1 MAKSNDPL
9 PWSLFAVGGVVAA
22 FLMPVTVLF
31 TGFSRF
37 FGWVSA
43 PGFYALI
50 HHPLARLYL
59 FVVIALPLFHAMHRI
74 LLTLMD
80 FGLKRVRPMLA
91 ALFYGAALVGTVAAM
106 VFLVRM

>member
-22 FLMPVTVLF
+22 FLMPITVLF
-31 TGFSRF
+31 TGFARLL
-37 FGWVSA
+37 GWVSA
-43 PGFYALI
+43 PGFYTLL

-59 FVVIALPLFHAMHRI
+59 FVVIALPLFHGMHRI

-80 FGLKRVRPMLA
+80 FGLKRARLLLA
-91 ALFYGAALVGTVAAM
+91 ALFYGVALGGTLAAM
-106 VFLVRM
+106 VFLVRL